1 MNNETNQTK
10 TKNQQQPNTQTE
22 IKVMDRGMV
31 TMASVTVTGSSVQ
44 NGEGIAF
51 FKVLSDDVVFGQSVS
66 GGLAIGSRVCVIHIS
81 TNKAFYSAEGDPG
94 WDTDTC
100 ENQGGTQTSVRLF
113 RIYSR
118 KRMR

>member
-1 MNNETNQTK
+1 MNNETNQNKKPTTTK
-10 TKNQQQPNTQTE
+10 YTNRNKSYGQR
-22 IKVMDRGMV
+22 DGDHG
-31 TMASVTVTGSSVQ
+31 VTVTGSSVQ